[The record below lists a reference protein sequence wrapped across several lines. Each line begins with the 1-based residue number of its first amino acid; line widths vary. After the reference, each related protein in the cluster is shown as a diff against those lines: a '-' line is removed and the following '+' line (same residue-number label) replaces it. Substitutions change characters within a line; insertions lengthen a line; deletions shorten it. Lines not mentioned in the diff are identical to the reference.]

1 MRKFLT
7 VLFIL
12 TTLSL
17 LFGCAGTSTVN
28 ASLGKEFTLAIGKTA
43 NISGENL
50 SIKFVDVTADSRC
63 PSDVQCVWAGE
74 VKVLLGITVNGSY
87 QQVEMT
93 QPGLVDAR
101 DGQPVGAYTYH
112 FSVEPYP
119 ISTKQIGKEDY
130 RLKMT
135 VSKS

>member
-12 TTLSL
+12 TTISL
-17 LFGCAGTSTVN
+17 LLGCAGTSTVN
-28 ASLGKEFTLAIGKTA
+28 ASLGKEFTLKIGQTA

-50 SIKFVDVTADSRC
+50 SIKFIDVTADSRC
-63 PSDVQCVWAGE
+63 ASDVECVWAGE

-93 QPGLVDAR
+93 QPGLVDAQ
-101 DGQPVGAYTYH
+101 DEQPVGVYKYQFT
-112 FSVEPYP
+112 VEPYP
-119 ISTKQIGKEDY
+119 ISTKQIEKDDY
-130 RLKMT
+130 RLIMT
-135 VSKS
+135 VSK